1 MFLPACILFS
11 CISILLQH
19 SSMKF
24 MQFNTLWPQ
33 KSGLLFTPLWCKQKM
48 VPIWLSMPH
57 HLLDSVSI
65 FTNNVSCMHGSLIC
79 LGHFFHQILSVCHY
93 FLKRPHSLKKKKKED
108 STSTSPLHQTDL
120 AYQFFIRWSW
130 HISLPALSDIFDVS
144 VYLLSNLTYLLS
156 SIRQTYQFFSFISQT

>member
-93 FLKRPHSLKKKKKED
+93 FLKRPHSLKKKKKRRQHID
-108 STSTSPLHQTDL
+108 FSSSSDRLGISVFHQMILTYQLTCLIRHIWCVSLSPLKPYIPTFFHQTN
-120 AYQFFIRWSW
+120 
-130 HISLPALSDIFDVS
+130 LSVF
-144 VYLLSNLTYLLS
+144 LLH
-156 SIRQTYQFFSFISQT
+156 